1 MMKKLPISKKLGLI
15 NSRLIYMTPT
25 TGLESKCCPK
35 SLVRTT

>member
-1 MMKKLPISKKLGLI
+1 MKKLPISKKLGLI

-25 TGLESKCCPK
+25 TGLESKCPK